1 MNVSEARRLANQ
13 ANAQHST
20 GPKTPEGKAASSA
33 NALTHG
39 LTASKLMPVREA
51 AEVTRRT
58 AAFAQEL
65 RPRGEVGMTLV
76 ERAATLSIRME
87 RCVAHENA
95 NLAERVRQV
104 LADFKVPE
112 GVTDPAEIARLM
124 LDAQRRALFDPS
136 KEATL
141 ARRYEQAAERG
152 FFKALKELRIHERAT
167 DTAESEA
174 VTAITDDILG
184 SFSRKGD
191 RAAEV
196 EAIIRGVNPQG
207 RPFPPNPADWD
218 KFLAENRRTDVPM
231 TIGRRR

>member
-13 ANAQHST
+13 ANAKLST

-39 LTASKLMPVREA
+39 LTASKLMPQREA
-51 AEVTRRT
+51 AEVTRRI

-76 ERAATLSIRME
+76 ERAATLSVRME

-95 NLAERVRQV
+95 NLVERARQA
-104 LADFKVPE
+104 LADFVVPE
-112 GVTDPAEIARLM
+112 GVTDPAEIARQM

-152 FFKALKELRIHERAT
+152 FFKALKELRIHEGTAEA
-167 DTAESEA
+167 AESEVLDA
-174 VTAITDDILG
+174 MTEDILG
-184 SFSRKGD
+184 SFSQKDD

-196 EAIIRGVNPQG
+196 DASIRAMNPEG
-207 RPFPPNPADWD
+207 RPIPSNPADWD
-218 KFLAENRRTDVPM
+218 DFLAEDRQADVPM

>member
-20 GPKTPEGKAASSA
+20 GPKTPEGKADSSA

-141 ARRYEQAAERG
+141 ARRYEAAADRG
-152 FFKALKELRIHERAT
+152 FYQALKELRR
-167 DTAESEA
+167 SEA
-174 VTAITDDILG
+174 EFAAKAEAAGPPMSQPPTGSDPRMG
-184 SFSRKGD
+184 SFGPPAGPGGFDPAPFD
-191 RAAEV
+191 RPLPGEPARDDE
-196 EAIIRGVNPQG
+196 G
-207 RPFPPNPADWD
+207 RPLVRNTPPVA
-218 KFLAENRRTDVPM
+218 R
-231 TIGRRR
+231 